1 MADIKKDAERLVNY
15 VNELEKQG
23 SLFLTKSQDTIPP
36 TAGLFSKAF
45 PNWEK
50 DTEYERKYLF
60 NYLGQPGYVKQA
72 HRSQEIYPPFSKG
85 TESLYGA
92 RPKPDSNGIY
102 PYVYNMGIFKDM
114 LVYGTDGNVYKSI
127 VGTYEN
133 PSELLYPPEQA
144 VGIMTKYIPDGGDD
158 EYKEWVQP
166 SGAHDAYDEGDKVT
180 HNGKRYISK
189 INGNTTE
196 PGSDPRWWEE
206 VS

>member
-1 MADIKKDAERLVNY
+1 MAYIKKDAERLVNY
-15 VNELEKQG
+15 VRSLEEQG
-23 SLFLTKSQDTIPP
+23 ALLLFKLQEIIPP
-36 TAGLFSKAF
+36 TAGIFSKGFPPWESNKEYKKNNLFSY
-45 PNWEK
+45 N
-50 DTEYERKYLF
+50 
-60 NYLGQPGYVKQA
+60 GSVGYVKQA

-166 SGAHDAYDEGDKVT
+166 Y
-180 HNGKRYISK
+180 KR
-189 INGNTTE
+189 
-196 PGSDPRWWEE
+196 R
-206 VS
+206 